1 MQYDRIISMMQKNNK
16 TLIMNNIRFRIQ
28 INKKKVYKI

>member
-16 TLIMNNIRFRIQ
+16 TLINNNIRFRIQ
-28 INKKKVYKI
+28 INKKINI